1 MSHDRSEL
9 DVSCV
14 MFDFDPNRGYYDPR
28 PFCVAGSLSSQA
40 GKGLPREAPR
50 AAAAGNDGTLHKWY
64 VTSLS
69 QPHTGS
75 APATTTPIRGSAKSG
90 GTAGAATSA
99 TSPGAAMHTG
109 QVWGVGG
116 MLHDW

>member
-1 MSHDRSEL
+1 MSHYRSEV

-14 MFDFDPNRGYYDPR
+14 VFDFDLNRGYYDPR

-40 GKGLPREAPR
+40 GKGLPCEAPR

-75 APATTTPIRGSAKSG
+75 APATTTPIRGGAKSG
-90 GTAGAATSA
+90 GNAGAAQSVPSA
-99 TSPGAAMHTG
+99 GEAMQTG
-109 QVWGVGG
+109 EVWGVGG
-116 MLHDW
+116 MLHDC